1 MSFRDFVKQQG
12 SGGPA
17 PRRLGRAVRVDA
29 PAQEQA
35 TPEPPSLESLLV
47 EEPPHVDKGWEEVPH
62 RDDVGVVLWDE
73 AADLPRVRAVR
84 RTRVNNA
91 WVDAG
96 VELTIAPGEALKAGR
111 GAVAGGGWVKL
122 RDVEALPSAV
132 ASASRRE
139 ARVAE
144 ERDETAH
151 PYAAFCDKTTR
162 PTALDLKRCFPA
174 GTAASDALVRWTCEA
189 RDNVLVRQIQDDRCR
204 TFDGRGGAACPAC
217 AYGKEKRQPIGV
229 TKLDAPTVI
238 RGRVSVVCATSP
250 AKHWLHENLWRCFA
264 GQDWGDLELIVLDG
278 GGEPSPFFTEPFAAT
293 PRDAADADFLSRV
306 EKPEDDDRIRYVH
319 REAARL
325 SVGDERNELLKHASG
340 EFVAHFDDA
349 CVYAPGYV
357 SAMVSHLKASD
368 AQLVRLEAA
377 VGWDPVSNAV
387 RLHKALGFR
396 PETFVHR
403 KAPLRALAFDDADVG
418 EDAGFTSLAVC
429 HVLDDSAGMLFAHAK
444 HSKKPAALLRAHDAQ
459 WRDAAPTFLDAVAP
473 PLRRLLAAHRRF
485 FTNWKFL
492 HHASTKR
499 AAPSPFSNAPAG
511 AGKGCD
517 MPNFKGSSLG
527 RVPLVSA
534 NFWTSDHPS
543 ERSRRIHACLG
554 TRTRETL
561 MFPPRCRRARR
572 SSPRP
577 SSRRAC
583 RWRTTSRRRSRR
595 RGPPSPWTPSSARG
609 SGPRGASRGRT
620 RRPRTRSSPCSAAP
634 RRPCRPWRSS
644 TARPTTTTTGSASSR
659 WLASKI
665 ITGSGPCRCARRG
678 RGRRSRR
685 RPGAG
690 SSRRTCRR
698 GSPAASRPRR
708 RGRRRRRA
716 RACPRWG

>member
-1 MSFRDFVKQQG
+1 M
-12 SGGPA
+12 
-17 PRRLGRAVRVDA
+17 
-29 PAQEQA
+29 
-35 TPEPPSLESLLV
+35 
-47 EEPPHVDKGWEEVPH
+47 DKGWEEVPH

-91 WVDAG
+91 
-96 VELTIAPGEALKAGR
+96 
-111 GAVAGGGWVKL
+111 GGWVKL

-162 PTALDLKRCFPA
+162 PTASDLKRCFPA

-204 TFDGRGGAACPAC
+204 TFDGRGGGACPAC
-217 AYGKEKRQPIGV
+217 AYGPVCKSNLHPDFNVRRREAAAHRRHEARRADGHPRPRV
-229 TKLDAPTVI
+229 RRLRDEPREALAPREPVAVL
-238 RGRVSVVCATSP
+238 RGPGLGGTSSSSSWT
-250 AKHWLHENLWRCFA
+250 AAASRR
-264 GQDWGDLELIVLDG
+264 
-278 GGEPSPFFTEPFAAT
+278 PSSRSPSRRR

-517 MPNFKGSSLG
+517 IPNFKGSYLG
-527 RVPLVSA
+527 RFPLVPAGATFVSA
-534 NFWTSDHPS
+534 PVESTGVSLEDDEPPPEPPARPAQPMDPIERARLRAARRLARKNATSED
-543 ERSRRIHACLG
+543 EELAVL
-554 TRTRETL
+554 
-561 MFPPRCRRARR
+561 RRA
-572 SSPRP
+572 
-577 SSRRAC
+577 A
-583 RWRTTSRRRSRR
+583 
-595 RGPPSPWTPSSARG
+595 PPMPPVALEYGEADDDDDGFRIVEM
-609 SGPRGASRGRT
+609 ASE
-620 RRPRTRSSPCSAAP
+620 
-634 RRPCRPWRSS
+634 
-644 TARPTTTTTGSASSR
+644 
-659 WLASKI
+659 
-665 ITGSGPCRCARRG
+665 
-678 RGRRSRR
+678 
-685 RPGAG
+685 
-690 SSRRTCRR
+690 
-698 GSPAASRPRR
+698 
-708 RGRRRRRA
+708 
-716 RACPRWG
+716 

>member
-1 MSFRDFVKQQG
+1 M
-12 SGGPA
+12 
-17 PRRLGRAVRVDA
+17 
-29 PAQEQA
+29 
-35 TPEPPSLESLLV
+35 
-47 EEPPHVDKGWEEVPH
+47 DKGWEEVPH

-162 PTALDLKRCFPA
+162 PTASDLKRCFPA

-204 TFDGRGGAACPAC
+204 TFDGRGGGACPAC
-217 AYGKEKRQPIGV
+217 AYGPVCKSNLHPDFNVRVIERYGAGKRQPIGV

-264 GQDWGDLELIVLDG
+264 GQDWGDLELVVLDG

-517 MPNFKGSSLG
+517 IPNFKGSSLG
-527 RVPLVSA
+527 RVPAGATFVSA
-534 NFWTSDHPS
+534 PVESTGVSLEDDEPPPEPPARPAQPMDPIERARLRAARRLARKNATSED
-543 ERSRRIHACLG
+543 EELAVL
-554 TRTRETL
+554 
-561 MFPPRCRRARR
+561 RRA
-572 SSPRP
+572 
-577 SSRRAC
+577 A
-583 RWRTTSRRRSRR
+583 
-595 RGPPSPWTPSSARG
+595 PPMPPVALEYGEADDDDDGFRIVEM
-609 SGPRGASRGRT
+609 ASE
-620 RRPRTRSSPCSAAP
+620 
-634 RRPCRPWRSS
+634 
-644 TARPTTTTTGSASSR
+644 
-659 WLASKI
+659 
-665 ITGSGPCRCARRG
+665 
-678 RGRRSRR
+678 
-685 RPGAG
+685 
-690 SSRRTCRR
+690 
-698 GSPAASRPRR
+698 
-708 RGRRRRRA
+708 
-716 RACPRWG
+716 

>member
-1 MSFRDFVKQQG
+1 M
-12 SGGPA
+12 
-17 PRRLGRAVRVDA
+17 
-29 PAQEQA
+29 
-35 TPEPPSLESLLV
+35 
-47 EEPPHVDKGWEEVPH
+47 DKGWEEVPH

-151 PYAAFCDKTTR
+151 PYG
-162 PTALDLKRCFPA
+162 A
-174 GTAASDALVRWTCEA
+174 G
-189 RDNVLVRQIQDDRCR
+189 
-204 TFDGRGGAACPAC
+204 
-217 AYGKEKRQPIGV
+217 KRQPIGV

-264 GQDWGDLELIVLDG
+264 GQDWGDLELVVLDG

-517 MPNFKGSSLG
+517 IPNFKGSYLG
-527 RVPLVSA
+527 RFPLVPAGATFVSA
-534 NFWTSDHPS
+534 PVESTGVSLEDDEPPPEPPARPAQPMDPIERARLRAARRLARKNATSED
-543 ERSRRIHACLG
+543 EELAVL
-554 TRTRETL
+554 
-561 MFPPRCRRARR
+561 RRA
-572 SSPRP
+572 
-577 SSRRAC
+577 A
-583 RWRTTSRRRSRR
+583 
-595 RGPPSPWTPSSARG
+595 PPMPPVALEYGEADDDDDGFRIVEM
-609 SGPRGASRGRT
+609 ASE
-620 RRPRTRSSPCSAAP
+620 
-634 RRPCRPWRSS
+634 
-644 TARPTTTTTGSASSR
+644 
-659 WLASKI
+659 
-665 ITGSGPCRCARRG
+665 
-678 RGRRSRR
+678 
-685 RPGAG
+685 
-690 SSRRTCRR
+690 
-698 GSPAASRPRR
+698 
-708 RGRRRRRA
+708 
-716 RACPRWG
+716 